1 MCAKGGMLL
10 LSTFFVN
17 VCVMIT
23 FMYVSGI
30 IAKFYRIRV
39 PFPSMRV
46 QMIGGLL
53 FGIYGTILM
62 NYSFPLN
69 ESTIVDQR
77 HLAIVTAAVYLGGL
91 ASVVTGLVISIL
103 RVVMFGMS
111 SAAIDA
117 AFVMTIIGLSGVYF
131 AYAPWSRLTKIIT
144 MNLLG
149 MTLIFVIL
157 MLNTSSMNSL
167 MKVYPLQ
174 MTISFVGGI
183 FIYFIAEFI
192 NKSNEMMFLLE
203 RRASTDHLTN
213 LSNRRQFE
221 KSLELE
227 LERARDH
234 KQKLSLLVIDIDR
247 FKKVND
253 TFGHTS
259 GDAVLKQLG
268 QLLIEHARSADI
280 VSRNGGEEFAILLLD
295 CGHHQAMAIA
305 ESIRQSVEKYLFALP
320 DGNTIRLTI
329 SIGVAIF
336 PDHCD
341 DRDDNDFFEQADR
354 ALYEAKNTGRNR
366 VCAIP
371 LRSRSLSSGQNMF

>member
-1 MCAKGGMLL
+1 
-10 LSTFFVN
+10 
-17 VCVMIT
+17 
-23 FMYVSGI
+23 MYVSGI

-53 FGIYGTILM
+53 FGIYGTVLM

-69 ESTIVDQR
+69 ETTIVDLR

-91 ASVVTGLVISIL
+91 ASVISGLVISIL
-103 RVVMFGMS
+103 RIVMFGMS

-157 MLNTSSMNSL
+157 MLNTTSMNSL

-192 NKSNEMMFLLE
+192 NKSNEMLFLLE
-203 RRASTDHLTN
+203 RKATTDHLTN

-227 LERARDH
+227 LERAREY

-305 ESIRQSVEKYLFALP
+305 ESIRQSVEKYHFALP

-329 SIGVAIF
+329 SIGVAVF

-371 LRSRSLSSGQNMF
+371 LRSRSLSGGQSPF

>member
-1 MCAKGGMLL
+1 M

-17 VCVMIT
+17 LCVMIT

-53 FGIYGTILM
+53 FGIYGTVLM

-69 ESTIVDQR
+69 ETTIVDLR

-91 ASVVTGLVISIL
+91 ASVISGLVISIL
-103 RVVMFGMS
+103 RIVMFGMS

-157 MLNTSSMNSL
+157 MLNTTSMNSL

-192 NKSNEMMFLLE
+192 NKSNEMLFLLE
-203 RRASTDHLTN
+203 RKATTDHLTN

-227 LERARDH
+227 LERAREY

-268 QLLIEHARSADI
+268 QLLIEHTRSADI

-305 ESIRQSVEKYLFALP
+305 ESIRQSVEKYHFALP

-329 SIGVAIF
+329 SIGVAVF

-371 LRSRSLSSGQNMF
+371 LHSRSLSGGQSPF

>member
-1 MCAKGGMLL
+1 
-10 LSTFFVN
+10 
-17 VCVMIT
+17 
-23 FMYVSGI
+23 MYVSGI

-53 FGIYGTILM
+53 FGIYGTVLM

-69 ESTIVDQR
+69 ETTIVDLR

-91 ASVVTGLVISIL
+91 ASVISGLVISIL
-103 RVVMFGMS
+103 RIVMFGMS

-157 MLNTSSMNSL
+157 MLNTTSMNSL

-192 NKSNEMMFLLE
+192 NKSNEMLFLLE
-203 RRASTDHLTN
+203 RKATTDHLTN

-227 LERARDH
+227 LERAREY

-268 QLLIEHARSADI
+268 QLLIEHTRSADI

-305 ESIRQSVEKYLFALP
+305 ESIRQSVEKYHFALP

-329 SIGVAIF
+329 SIGVAVF

-371 LRSRSLSSGQNMF
+371 LRSRSLSGGQSPF

>member
-1 MCAKGGMLL
+1 
-10 LSTFFVN
+10 
-17 VCVMIT
+17 
-23 FMYVSGI
+23 MYVSGI

-53 FGIYGTILM
+53 FGIYGTVLM

-69 ESTIVDQR
+69 ETTIVDLR

-91 ASVVTGLVISIL
+91 ASVISGLVISIL
-103 RVVMFGMS
+103 RIVMFGMS

-157 MLNTSSMNSL
+157 MLNTTSMNSL

-192 NKSNEMMFLLE
+192 NKSNEMLFLLE
-203 RRASTDHLTN
+203 RKATTDHLTN

-227 LERARDH
+227 LERAREY

-305 ESIRQSVEKYLFALP
+305 ESIRQSVEKYHFALP

-329 SIGVAIF
+329 SIGVAVF

-341 DRDDNDFFEQADR
+341 DRDDNDFFEQADH

-371 LRSRSLSSGQNMF
+371 LRPRSLSGGQSPF

>member
-1 MCAKGGMLL
+1 M

-17 VCVMIT
+17 LCVMIT

-53 FGIYGTILM
+53 FGIYGTVLM

-69 ESTIVDQR
+69 ETTIVDLR

-91 ASVVTGLVISIL
+91 ASVISGLVISIL
-103 RVVMFGMS
+103 RIIMFGMS

-157 MLNTSSMNSL
+157 MLNTTSMNSL
-167 MKVYPLQ
+167 LKVYPLQ

-192 NKSNEMMFLLE
+192 NKSNEMLFLLE
-203 RRASTDHLTN
+203 RKATTDHLTN

-221 KSLELE
+221 KSLEFE
-227 LERARDH
+227 LERAREY

-247 FKKVND
+247 FKK
-253 TFGHTS
+253 
-259 GDAVLKQLG
+259 
-268 QLLIEHARSADI
+268 
-280 VSRNGGEEFAILLLD
+280 
-295 CGHHQAMAIA
+295 
-305 ESIRQSVEKYLFALP
+305 
-320 DGNTIRLTI
+320 
-329 SIGVAIF
+329 
-336 PDHCD
+336 
-341 DRDDNDFFEQADR
+341 
-354 ALYEAKNTGRNR
+354 
-366 VCAIP
+366 
-371 LRSRSLSSGQNMF
+371 

>member
-1 MCAKGGMLL
+1 M

-17 VCVMIT
+17 LCVMIT

-53 FGIYGTILM
+53 FGIYGTVLM

-69 ESTIVDQR
+69 ETTIVDLR

-91 ASVVTGLVISIL
+91 ASVISGLVISIL
-103 RVVMFGMS
+103 RIVIFGMS

-157 MLNTSSMNSL
+157 MLNTTSMNSL
-167 MKVYPLQ
+167 LKVYPLQ

-192 NKSNEMMFLLE
+192 NKSNEMLFLLE
-203 RRASTDHLTN
+203 RKATTDHLTN

-221 KSLELE
+221 KSLEFE
-227 LERARDH
+227 LERAREY

-305 ESIRQSVEKYLFALP
+305 ESIRQSVEKYHFALP

-371 LRSRSLSSGQNMF
+371 LRSRSLSSGQNSF

>member
-1 MCAKGGMLL
+1 
-10 LSTFFVN
+10 
-17 VCVMIT
+17 
-23 FMYVSGI
+23 MYVSGI
-30 IAKFYRIRV
+30 VAKFYRIRV
-39 PFPSMRV
+39 PFPSIRV

-53 FGIYGTILM
+53 FGIYGTVLM

-69 ESTIVDQR
+69 ETTIVDLR

-91 ASVVTGLVISIL
+91 ASVISGLVISIL
-103 RVVMFGMS
+103 RIVMFGMS

-149 MTLIFVIL
+149 MTLIFIIL

-174 MTISFVGGI
+174 MTISFIGGI

-192 NKSNEMMFLLE
+192 NKSNEMLFLLE
-203 RRASTDHLTN
+203 RKATTDHLTN

-221 KSLELE
+221 NSLVLE
-227 LERARDH
+227 LERAREY

-259 GDAVLKQLG
+259 GDAVLRQLG

-305 ESIRQSVEKYLFALP
+305 ESIRQSVEKYHFALP

-329 SIGVAIF
+329 SIGVAVF

-366 VCAIP
+366 VCVIP
-371 LRSRSLSSGQNMF
+371 LRSRSLSGGQSPF

>member
-1 MCAKGGMLL
+1 M

-69 ESTIVDQR
+69 ESTIVDLR

>member
-1 MCAKGGMLL
+1 
-10 LSTFFVN
+10 
-17 VCVMIT
+17 MIT

-53 FGIYGTILM
+53 FGIYGTVLM

-69 ESTIVDQR
+69 ETTIVDLR

-91 ASVVTGLVISIL
+91 ASVISGLVISIL
-103 RVVMFGMS
+103 RIAMFGMS

-157 MLNTSSMNSL
+157 MLNTTSMNSL
-167 MKVYPLQ
+167 LKVYPLQ

-192 NKSNEMMFLLE
+192 NKSNEMLFLLE
-203 RRASTDHLTN
+203 RKATTDHLTN

-221 KSLELE
+221 KSLEFE
-227 LERARDH
+227 LERAREH
-234 KQKLSLLVIDIDR
+234 KQKLSLLIIDIDR

-305 ESIRQSVEKYLFALP
+305 ESIRQSVEKYHFALP

-329 SIGVAIF
+329 SIGVAVF

-341 DRDDNDFFEQADR
+341 HRDDNDFFEQADR

-371 LRSRSLSSGQNMF
+371 LRSRTLSSGQSPF

>member
-1 MCAKGGMLL
+1 M

-17 VCVMIT
+17 LCVMIT

-30 IAKFYRIRV
+30 VAKFYRIRV
-39 PFPSMRV
+39 PFPSMRI

-53 FGIYGTILM
+53 FGIYGTVLM

-69 ESTIVDQR
+69 ETTIVDLR

-91 ASVVTGLVISIL
+91 ASVISGLVISIL
-103 RVVMFGMS
+103 RIVMFGMS

-157 MLNTSSMNSL
+157 MLNTTSMNSL

-192 NKSNEMMFLLE
+192 NKSNEMLFLLE
-203 RRASTDHLTN
+203 RKATTDHLTN

-227 LERARDH
+227 LERAREY

-268 QLLIEHARSADI
+268 QLLIEHSRSADI

-295 CGHHQAMAIA
+295 CGHHQALAIA
-305 ESIRQSVEKYLFALP
+305 ESIRQSVEKYHFALP

-329 SIGVAIF
+329 SIGVAVF

-371 LRSRSLSSGQNMF
+371 LRSRSLPGRQSPF